1 MLLCYL
7 LSAENHFSCTQ
18 CDYSCKQ
25 ASHLKEHIR
34 IYSGE
39 KPFKCDQ
46 CNFSCNLGSYY
57 DVTAWCAYRKFS
69 VGVIVLSNCTLYSTY
84 WKACVFSFSMN
95 HTLLNIPNLV
105 GICCQAVII
114 AIIHAKIILNKI
126 CRISKQLHHQ
136 AIPML
141 VRQGV
146 RAGQVAVGGLL
157 PAHYGFITPSPSHT
171 LWVSTEIAL

>member
-57 DVTAWCAYRKFS
+57 DVTA
-69 VGVIVLSNCTLYSTY
+69 
-84 WKACVFSFSMN
+84 
-95 HTLLNIPNLV
+95 
-105 GICCQAVII
+105 
-114 AIIHAKIILNKI
+114 
-126 CRISKQLHHQ
+126 
-136 AIPML
+136 
-141 VRQGV
+141 
-146 RAGQVAVGGLL
+146 
-157 PAHYGFITPSPSHT
+157 
-171 LWVSTEIAL
+171 